1 MSMVSPEYY
10 IEEITKDKTYK
21 ELIKIREEF
30 FASFESFEDEYVYNP
45 DANWETNFCP
55 SPEVR
60 YQVNMKC
67 LAILLKVMQDRI
79 REEYLKTMNRKE
91 VLNMTNSNSKSVVNS
106 VVEYIESLPE
116 GSSTT
121 TFKILSKLYGEES
134 AWNMDP
140 FSLHF
145 EISDEIERRGKVE
158 LDLSEYDGLI
168 VGLPQNYTFVVRKR

>member
-1 MSMVSPEYY
+1 MSVLTMTVSIMSARIWLENVGC
-10 IEEITKDKTYK
+10 
-21 ELIKIREEF
+21 LI
-30 FASFESFEDEYVYNP
+30 
-45 DANWETNFCP
+45 
-55 SPEVR
+55 
-60 YQVNMKC
+60 
-67 LAILLKVMQDRI
+67 
-79 REEYLKTMNRKE
+79 
-91 VLNMTNSNSKSVVNS
+91 SVVNS

-145 EISDEIERRGKVE
+145 EIYDEIERRGKVE